1 MVSISPT
8 TRTRRSPYYEATI
21 ADGVTAMMV
30 YNRMLMPAGFGDP
43 VAEYRRLTE
52 GVSMWDVAVER
63 QVQLRGPD
71 AARLAQILSTRDVS
85 RCTEGQGR
93 YVALCNHRGTIIND
107 PILLRIDDDCF
118 WFSIA
123 DSDVG
128 LWAATIAGE
137 RGLDVEVSEPDVSPL
152 AVQGP
157 LATEVVSAMF
167 GDWVRDLRPFAFAS
181 ADLDG
186 IPLKVARSGWSKQGG
201 FELYLMDGSRG
212 IELWNLV
219 KEAGRPWGIGPGSP
233 NASERIESGLLSWGG
248 DTDADTNPFEVRL
261 GRYVDLDVP
270 DEVIGITALRRVA
283 AEGPR
288 RHQVGIVL
296 DGDTPRP
303 THDRWYEVESDGRGV
318 GSMTCGTWSYG
329 LGRNIGF
336 GLLTTSCT
344 PGDRVEVCLAD
355 GRRGATLTTLPF
367 PRPHQPGQ
375 SADGTSASA

>member
-1 MVSISPT
+1 MTTVSPT
-8 TRTRRSPYYEATI
+8 TRTRHSPYFDAVAAE
-21 ADGVTAMMV
+21 GVTAMTV
-30 YNRMLMPAGFGDP
+30 YNHMLMPAGFGDP

-71 AARLAQILSTRDVS
+71 AARLAQILTTRDVS

-93 YVALCNHRGTIIND
+93 YVALCNHRGTLIND
-107 PILLRIDDDCF
+107 PILLKIDEDCF

-128 LWAATIAGE
+128 LWASSIAGE

-157 LATEVVSAMF
+157 LATDVVAAMF
-167 GDWVRDLRPFAFAS
+167 GDWTREMRPFAFAS
-181 ADLDG
+181 VDLEG

-201 FELYLMDGSRG
+201 YELYLMDGARG
-212 IELWNLV
+212 VELWNLV

-233 NASERIESGLLSWGG
+233 NVSERIESGLLSWGG

-261 GRYVDLDVP
+261 GRYVDLDLP
-270 DEVIGITALRRVA
+270 DDVIGIAALRRIA

-288 RHQVGIVL
+288 RHQVGLVL
-296 DGDTPRP
+296 DGDEPRP
-303 THDRWYEVESDGRGV
+303 THDQWHDVWSDGGRV

-329 LGRNIGF
+329 LRRNIGF
-336 GLLTTSCT
+336 GLVATSCT
-344 PGDRVEVCLAD
+344 PGDRVEVALAD
-355 GRRGATLTTLPF
+355 GRRGATVTTLPF
-367 PRPHQPGQ
+367 PRP
-375 SADGTSASA
+375 

>member
-152 AVQGP
+152 AVQGSGLYSP
-157 LATEVVSAMF
+157 LAIV
-167 GDWVRDLRPFAFAS
+167 
-181 ADLDG
+181 
-186 IPLKVARSGWSKQGG
+186 IIGG
-201 FELYLMDGSRG
+201 LITSTL
-212 IELWNLV
+212 
-219 KEAGRPWGIGPGSP
+219 
-233 NASERIESGLLSWGG
+233 
-248 DTDADTNPFEVRL
+248 L
-261 GRYVDLDVP
+261 GRLVTPVMYKVLPPPIAPKGPEQRDA
-270 DEVIGITALRRVA
+270 ALA
-283 AEGPR
+283 
-288 RHQVGIVL
+288 
-296 DGDTPRP
+296 
-303 THDRWYEVESDGRGV
+303 
-318 GSMTCGTWSYG
+318 
-329 LGRNIGF
+329 
-336 GLLTTSCT
+336 
-344 PGDRVEVCLAD
+344 
-355 GRRGATLTTLPF
+355 
-367 PRPHQPGQ
+367 
-375 SADGTSASA
+375 